1 MLEFHAK
8 FTDLRAIKKAKRT
21 KMTLLDGKALS
32 QKIKNELKI
41 EVAKLAQ
48 NGVTP
53 CLAVILLG
61 DNPASH
67 TYVNNKAKACEQCG
81 IKSIVSKLP
90 ENTTQS
96 ELLALINALN
106 FDDSI
111 DGILVQL
118 PLPRHIDKAAI
129 LQSIKPHKDVDGFHP
144 LNVGLLNTGFERT
157 LLPCTPLGVIELLKA
172 YEISVEGL
180 NAVVIGASN
189 IVGRPMA
196 TMLLNLGASVSVCHI
211 KTRDLSLYTK
221 QADLIVVAAGCA
233 GLLRGDMVREGVIVV
248 DVGINKAPNGKLV
261 GDVEFE
267 SVAKKASFI
276 SPVPGGVGPMTIA
289 MLLKNTIFAARS
301 RFRG

>member
-1 MLEFHAK
+1 
-8 FTDLRAIKKAKRT
+8 
-21 KMTLLDGKALS
+21 MTLLDGKGLS

-48 NGVTP
+48 SGVTP

-67 TYVNNKAKACEQCG
+67 IYVNNKAKACEQCG

-106 FDDSI
+106 FDDSV